1 MSGRLSQN
9 SPAGRRS
16 HIRVVRP
23 VDVAAVLLH
32 TEARAFTRRALTR
45 LPLGVRPTAFR
56 GPGNSVRRHNR
67 AAFLRFVQKQSQDEG
82 GSNRPYRPLTG
93 IPAARLEKIE
103 TGACGVSL
111 ETLQKLAAT
120 TAEGKRL
127 AARIFQIDYE
137 TQAELHALLVRA
149 TKLAG
154 GGV

>member
-1 MSGRLSQN
+1 MSAPLSQN

-45 LPLGVRPTAFR
+45 LPLGVRPTVLC

-67 AAFLRFVQKQSQDEG
+67 TAFIRF
-82 GSNRPYRPLTG
+82 
-93 IPAARLEKIE
+93 
-103 TGACGVSL
+103 
-111 ETLQKLAAT
+111 
-120 TAEGKRL
+120 

-137 TQAELHALLVRA
+137 TQAELHALLIRA

-154 GGV
+154 GMP

>member
-45 LPLGVRPTAFR
+45 LPLGVRPTVLR

-67 AAFLRFVQKQSQDEG
+67 AAFIRFHQKSQNEG
-82 GSNRPYRPLTG
+82 GSNRPYRSHPSVPLILRHSVPVSVLHMKG
-93 IPAARLEKIE
+93 QKPWNFLGRRRSEEIWKAA
-103 TGACGVSL
+103 
-111 ETLQKLAAT
+111 
-120 TAEGKRL
+120 
-127 AARIFQIDYE
+127 
-137 TQAELHALLVRA
+137 
-149 TKLAG
+149 
-154 GGV
+154 